1 MRRGKATVRAVTMEG
16 TQAEQRLSM
25 EQFGKASGLAAIA
38 PVPLTLAQTR
48 LSPQLLKDLML
59 KHIYDASVLSINDL
73 SEAMA
78 LAGGV
83 IEEISQL
90 LRQEALIELSSAI
103 GGDGTLSFRLTDRGR
118 FSAKDANE
126 RSGYLGPAPVAL
138 EHYREI
144 SQAFSLTQHRVTEV
158 NLNKLFNNFIIEQAL
173 LDQLGAAFNSRKAI
187 FVYGPAGTG
196 KTFTIGKVMTLFKDE
211 CLIPHGI
218 AIKDTIVQLFDPQI
232 HQISDSGNHDK
243 ACATLLYRDS
253 HDRRFLACKRP
264 IVVVGGELTAD
275 LLEVQFDPQTK
286 VTQAPLQLKANNG
299 IFFIDDIG
307 RQSISP
313 QTIFNRWIV
322 PMEEARDFLTLANG
336 QHFEVPFDVQLVFSS
351 NMNPLDLADEAVLRR
366 IGFKINFRHLQPEAY
381 REIWRQ
387 EVEKRQI
394 NFDPAVV
401 EFALDELHSKQQ
413 VGLLPCHPRDLIDMA
428 LTQSI
433 YKDEERGISR
443 ERIHWAWQ
451 NYFVNLDT
459 SSKTTL
465 GVIRC

>member
-1 MRRGKATVRAVTMEG
+1 MEG
-16 TQAEQRLSM
+16 TQAEQTLSI
-25 EQFGKASGLAAIA
+25 EAFGKASGLAAIA
-38 PVPLTLAQTR
+38 PVPLNLAQTR
-48 LSPQLLKDLML
+48 VSPQLLKDLML
-59 KHIYDASVLSINDL
+59 KHIYDASVLSINEL

-78 LAGGV
+78 LSGGV
-83 IEEISQL
+83 IEEVSQL

-126 RSGYLGPAPVAL
+126 RSGYLGPAPVTL

-144 SQAFSLTQHRVTEV
+144 SQAFSLTQHQVTQV
-158 NLNKLFNNFIIEQAL
+158 NLNKLFSNFIIEQTL

-211 CLIPHGI
+211 CLIPHAI

-232 HQISDSGNHDK
+232 HQVSEGNKDGKADK
-243 ACATLLYRDS
+243 AVSTLLYRDS

-264 IVVVGGELTAD
+264 IVVAGGELTAD

-286 VTQAPLQLKANNG
+286 ITQAPLQLKANNG

-366 IGFKINFRHLQPEAY
+366 IGFKINFQHLQPESY

-394 NFDPAVV
+394 SFDPAVV
-401 EFALDELHSKQQ
+401 EFTLNELHFKQQ

-433 YKDEERGISR
+433 YKGEERGISS
-443 ERIHWAWQ
+443 ERINWAWQ
-451 NYFVNLDT
+451 NYFVNLEA

-465 GVIRC
+465 GVTRC